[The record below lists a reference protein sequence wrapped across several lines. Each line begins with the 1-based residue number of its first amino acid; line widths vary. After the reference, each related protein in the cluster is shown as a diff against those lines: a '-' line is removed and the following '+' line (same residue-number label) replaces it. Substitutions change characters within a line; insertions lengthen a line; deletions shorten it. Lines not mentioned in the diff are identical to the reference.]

1 MMKTLIYAVV
11 VLAIAAPISADYAS
25 ARTEPTPHIDGS
37 VQFPTTRA
45 RNVRHTIRLHIPQGS
60 SPVSQLII
68 DVPTG
73 LRVRKNITV
82 TDNYGREIN
91 ANISINGNKVIMDF
105 TEPVTPDSQ
114 LEIDLN
120 DVRITGV
127 SNAWLYPIS
136 AKIVGNNLHIPIGI
150 AQIRVY

>member
-1 MMKTLIYAVV
+1 MMKTLIYAAV
-11 VLAIAAPISADYAS
+11 VLAIAVPISAEYAS

-37 VQFPTTRA
+37 VQFPPTRA

-60 SPVSQLII
+60 SPLSQLII

-82 TDNYGREIN
+82 TDNSGREIN
-91 ANISINGNKVIMDF
+91 ANVSINDNKLIIDF
-105 TEPVTPDSQ
+105 TEPVSPDSQ

-127 SNAWLYPIS
+127 SNAWLYRIS
-136 AKIVGNNLHIPIGI
+136 AKIVGNNIHIPIGI

>member
-1 MMKTLIYAVV
+1 MMKTLIYAAA

-82 TDNYGREIN
+82 TDNSGRKIN
-91 ANISINGNKVIMDF
+91 ANVSINGNKVIMDF

>member
-1 MMKTLIYAVV
+1 MMKTLIYAAI
-11 VLAIAAPISADYAS
+11 VLAIAVPISADSAS

-37 VQFPTTRA
+37 VQFPPTRA

-60 SPVSQLII
+60 SPLSQLSI

-82 TDNYGREIN
+82 TDNSGREIN
-91 ANISINGNKVIMDF
+91 TNVSINDNKLIIDF
-105 TEPVTPDSQ
+105 NQPVSPESQ

-127 SNAWLYPIS
+127 SNAWLYRIS
-136 AKIVGNNLHIPIGI
+136 AKFVGNNIHIPIGI

>member
-1 MMKTLIYAVV
+1 MMKTLIYAAA

>member
-1 MMKTLIYAVV
+1 MMRTLIYSAV

-37 VQFPTTRA
+37 VQFPPTRA

-60 SPVSQLII
+60 SPLSQLSI

-82 TDNYGREIN
+82 TDNFGRKIN
-91 ANISINGNKVIMDF
+91 ANLSINDNKVIMDF

-127 SNAWLYPIS
+127 SNAWLYRIS
-136 AKIVGNNLHIPIGI
+136 AKTVGNNIHIPIGI

>member
-1 MMKTLIYAVV
+1 MMKTLIYGAL
-11 VLAIAAPISADYAS
+11 VLAIAAAISADYAS

-82 TDNYGREIN
+82 TDNSGREIN
-91 ANISINGNKVIMDF
+91 TNVSINDNKLIIDF
-105 TEPVTPDSQ
+105 NQPVSPELQ
-114 LEIDLN
+114 VKIDLN

-127 SNAWLYPIS
+127 TNAWLYRIS
-136 AKIVGNNLHIPIGI
+136 AKFVGNNLHIPIGI

>member
-1 MMKTLIYAVV
+1 MMRTLIYSAV

-37 VQFPTTRA
+37 VQFPPTRA

-60 SPVSQLII
+60 SPLSQLSI

-82 TDNYGREIN
+82 TDNFGGKIN
-91 ANISINGNKVIMDF
+91 ANVSINDNKVIMDF

-127 SNAWLYPIS
+127 SNAWLYRIS
-136 AKIVGNNLHIPIGI
+136 AKTVGNNIHIPIGI